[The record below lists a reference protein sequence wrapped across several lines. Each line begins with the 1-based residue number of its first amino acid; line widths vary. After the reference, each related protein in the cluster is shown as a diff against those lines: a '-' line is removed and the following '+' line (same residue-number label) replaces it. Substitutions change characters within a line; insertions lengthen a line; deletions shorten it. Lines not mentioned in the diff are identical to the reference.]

1 VIGSDGLM
9 PVGRGEPTATQVLKD
24 TGQPVRS
31 PNWLRSRA
39 LRADKP
45 GVTSDEANTDAV
57 EGLRP
62 VYAVGMEVPVAE
74 RTPPEIRPEPVTW
87 EPYRGIQF
95 SVRVRIVISFA
106 VLILPVFLV
115 LAAGV
120 QILAGEGQARV
131 SFVLLLMPVV
141 VIWPV
146 ARWALRDLWGRHR

>member
-1 VIGSDGLM
+1 M
-9 PVGRGEPTATQVLKD
+9 
-24 TGQPVRS
+24 
-31 PNWLRSRA
+31 
-39 LRADKP
+39 
-45 GVTSDEANTDAV
+45 SDEANIEAV
-57 EGLRP
+57 EGQRT

-74 RTPPEIRPEPVTW
+74 RTPPEIRPEPATW

-95 SVRVRIVISFA
+95 SMRVRIVISFA

-131 SFVLLLMPVV
+131 AFVLLLMPVV

-146 ARWALRDLWGRHR
+146 ALWALRDLWGRHR